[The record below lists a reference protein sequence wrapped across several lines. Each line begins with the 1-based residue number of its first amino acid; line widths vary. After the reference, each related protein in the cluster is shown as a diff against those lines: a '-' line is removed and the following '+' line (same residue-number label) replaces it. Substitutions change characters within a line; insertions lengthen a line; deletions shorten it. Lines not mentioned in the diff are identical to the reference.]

1 MIRQEDLRFVM
12 GEGVHVGN
20 LCSMCAHFLKNR
32 RCEAFPEGI
41 PPEVYSMK
49 VFHNKLYPGDN
60 GIVFKP
66 LPEFDTSHVTD
77 L

>member
-12 GEGVHVGN
+12 GRGS
-20 LCSMCAHFLKNR
+20 CRKSMLDVRSFPEEQEMR
-32 RCEAFPEGI
+32 GIPEGI

-49 VFHNKLYPGDN
+49 VFHNKQYPGDN

>member
-1 MIRQEDLRFVM
+1 
-12 GEGVHVGN
+12 
-20 LCSMCAHFLKNR
+20 MCAHFLKNR

-49 VFHNKLYPGDN
+49 VFHNKEYPGDN